1 MVEVEDNRVTLVIAS
16 RNRRSDLLA
25 SLPHHRAPVIL
36 VDNGSTDGSADA
48 VAAARPQVTVI
59 RLPRNLGAAAR
70 TVGVRAATT
79 PFVAFAD
86 DDSWWAPGALRAAA
100 DALAEHPR
108 LGLVCAKILV
118 GPEERVDAVSELM
131 ATSPL
136 PRDAAVP
143 GEPLLG
149 FVACAAMVRRSAFL
163 ASGGFD
169 TVVRFP
175 GEEERL
181 ALDLATAGWAMA
193 YVEDVVVHHHPSPSR
208 QPPGRRQYGIARAA
222 TLTALMRLPWRDA
235 AGELRRLAAQGP
247 SHRSGVL
254 RGLLE
259 APAAL
264 RRRRALP
271 RDVLALRRQLTRG

>member
-1 MVEVEDNRVTLVIAS
+1 VEAEDDRVTIVVAS

-36 VDNGSTDGSADA
+36 VDNASDDGSAEA
-48 VAAARPQVTVI
+48 VAAADPGTTVI

-70 TVGVRAATT
+70 TVGVRAAST

-86 DDSWWAPGALRAAA
+86 DDSWWAPGALRTAA
-100 DALAEHPR
+100 DALADHPR

-118 GPEERVDAVSELM
+118 GPEERVESVSELM
-131 ATSPL
+131 AASPL
-136 PRDAAVP
+136 PHDAAAP
-143 GEPLLG
+143 GKPLLG

-163 ASGGFD
+163 SSGGFD

-181 ALDLATAGWAMA
+181 ALDLASAGWAMA

-208 QPPGRRQYGIARAA
+208 QAPGRRQYGIARAA

-235 AGELRRLAAQGP
+235 VGELRRLAARSP

-264 RRRRALP
+264 RRRRPLP
-271 RDVLALRRQLTRG
+271 RDVLAMRRRLTRG